1 MGVEARSRLCPR
13 PLRKTVLLLF
23 VWPPLFPWQLPLSPD
38 VSEEDLHGGVSFW
51 EWGGRRER
59 MILTSPS
66 LETSQVSTSSIISW
80 EMPN

>member
-13 PLRKTVLLLF
+13 PLRRNVLLLF
-23 VWPPLFPWQLPLSPD
+23 VWPPLFPWQLPLSPA

-51 EWGGRRER
+51 GGT
-59 MILTSPS
+59 MMVTSP
-66 LETSQVSTSSIISW
+66 LERSQVNTCSSTRYLITW